1 MFLFSLFEKNLSKQN
16 NIKEWIVRFELILM
30 ISKKIYF
37 NIDTTI
43 WSRCVKPISVIFDL
57 IFVETKIVWHSFVN
71 IWYLWQ
77 HICRQRFCAFS
88 QVMKRKSSWLT
99 IIREQKFSL
108 SKKFERL
115 GFLRHVVLFL
125 FLSLDQ
131 TEKCIYSLLACLK
144 TAFFCICLL
153 LFYF

>member
-1 MFLFSLFEKNLSKQN
+1 M
-16 NIKEWIVRFELILM
+16 ILM
-30 ISKKIYF
+30 KICF
-37 NIDTTI
+37 NIDTAF
-43 WSRCVKPISVIFDL
+43 VIFDL
-57 IFVETKIVWHSFVN
+57 IFAETKIVWHSFIN

-115 GFLRHVVLFL
+115 GFLRHVVLFCSCHL
-125 FLSLDQ
+125 TRQKSAFILCWHVWKMRFLYMFAFIIFPDWSIFNEMLIFFELCNDNY
-131 TEKCIYSLLACLK
+131 CPRLK
-144 TAFFCICLL
+144 
-153 LFYF
+153 